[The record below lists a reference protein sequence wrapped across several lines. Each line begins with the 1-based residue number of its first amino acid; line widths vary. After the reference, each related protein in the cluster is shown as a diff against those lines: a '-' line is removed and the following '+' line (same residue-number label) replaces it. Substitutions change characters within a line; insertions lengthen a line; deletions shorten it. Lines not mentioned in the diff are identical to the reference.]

1 VTVPELAVYCLV
13 IPSQCCGPARR
24 LLCPSDAPRAVI
36 LILIFSLAVNRSVWD
51 FHAALLGLVLTHAL
65 TITATTLIKVSV
77 GRPRPDIIDRC
88 QPREGAANA
97 PVYGLVTETI
107 CTRDLSSHIMSEG

>member
-1 VTVPELAVYCLV
+1 
-13 IPSQCCGPARR
+13 
-24 LLCPSDAPRAVI
+24 LCPSDAPRAVI